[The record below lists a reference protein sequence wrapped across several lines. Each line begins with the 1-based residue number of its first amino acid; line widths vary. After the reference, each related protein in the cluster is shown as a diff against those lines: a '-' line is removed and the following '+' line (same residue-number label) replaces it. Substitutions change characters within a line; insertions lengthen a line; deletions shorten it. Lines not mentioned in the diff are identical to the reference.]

1 MKINNSIFLI
11 KFISFIFIVIALIP
25 VLDLKIFTL
34 LIISL
39 TIIIFSKIKQNISYL
54 KVLFVFLILILI
66 KIYQGNLYFNE
77 GNNILIFNEN
87 SKLFYKEFLPDNVF
101 TFIEKKY

>member
-11 KFISFIFIVIALIP
+11 KFISFIFVVIALIP

-54 KVLFVFLILILI
+54 KVLFVF
-66 KIYQGNLYFNE
+66 
-77 GNNILIFNEN
+77 
-87 SKLFYKEFLPDNVF
+87 
-101 TFIEKKY
+101 

>member
-11 KFISFIFIVIALIP
+11 KFISFIFVVIALIP

-66 KIYQGNLYFNE
+66 KIYQGNLYFN
-77 GNNILIFNEN
+77 
-87 SKLFYKEFLPDNVF
+87 
-101 TFIEKKY
+101 